1 ASSALESKPRS
12 GSGGDEGSDPLDPL
26 RDDLGLGAVHAGE
39 RADAFGEVALA
50 DNVIRAG
57 WSQCVTV
64 RGMPAAS
71 PTSTTLARL
80 AITQA

>member
-1 ASSALESKPRS
+1 MKR
-12 GSGGDEGSDPLDPL
+12 
-26 RDDLGLGAVHAGE
+26 RIGL
-39 RADAFGEVALA
+39 ALA

-57 WSQCVTV
+57 WSQCATV
-64 RGMPAAS
+64 RGMSAAS